1 MAVLYGVGVGPGD
14 PELVTVKAARLIRE
28 SALVFV
34 PVGERGGPSL
44 AAGIAA
50 PYLDPARQTIV
61 ELRYP
66 FVRDR
71 ARREAAWAANAAT
84 IAAHLGED
92 GQGVFLTEGDPL
104 LYSTFI
110 STWAT
115 LARHHPWVRV
125 EAVPGVTSV
134 TAAAAVAGTA
144 LALGDERLAVVPA
157 VADVPALVETLRRFD
172 TVVLLKVSAAVE
184 AVLDALEASG
194 RMAEAVWVRRV
205 GQAGQEVERDVRRL
219 RGRRPDYF
227 SLIIVGGHPM
237 SCSCEGDTVGGAG

>member
-14 PELVTVKAARLIRE
+14 PELLTVKAVRLIRE

-71 ARREAAWAANAAT
+71 ARQEAAWAANAAT
-84 IAAHLGED
+84 IAERMGAA

-104 LYSTFI
+104 LYSTFV
-110 STWAT
+110 STWAA
-115 LARHHPWVRV
+115 LAQHHPQVRV
-125 EAVPGVTSV
+125 EVVPGVTSV

-157 VADVPALVETLRRFD
+157 RPDVPGLVETLRRFD

-194 RMAEAVWVRRV
+194 RLAEAVWVRRA
-205 GQAGQEVERDVRRL
+205 GQAGQEIERDVRRL
-219 RGRRPDYF
+219 RGQRPDYF
-227 SLIIVGGHPM
+227 SLIIVGGHPI
-237 SCSCEGDTVGGAG
+237 SPCHERKPVGGAG